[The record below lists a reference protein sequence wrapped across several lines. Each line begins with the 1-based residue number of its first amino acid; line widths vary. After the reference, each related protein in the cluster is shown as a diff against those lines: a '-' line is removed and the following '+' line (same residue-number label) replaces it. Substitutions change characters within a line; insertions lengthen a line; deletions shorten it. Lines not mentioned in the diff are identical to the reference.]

1 MKGSS
6 TIAAALAGIAVI
18 ISTAKLCSAVAAE
31 QSSKVGA
38 LKGRVGATMSGGD
51 VLPPE
56 SAVVY
61 ILFSAEMVRDSFG
74 RELSFSHARDL
85 DTAGGQYSYQ
95 LNNLLDKNKDLKRLE
110 KSARR
115 SPRPEDANQIATYY
129 LQTVDEALARVRSWL
144 AKHPNRSWQ
153 MKTITPDVQGFWL
166 AGGLQPGGYEVVAR
180 GTFRYYDADWEG
192 SVDLPPGGTISLPL
206 TSPRFFRPKQ
216 Q

>member
-18 ISTAKLCSAVAAE
+18 ISTVGLCPCVAAE
-31 QSSKVGA
+31 QSAKVGA
-38 LKGRVGATMSGGD
+38 LKGRVGATRSGGD

-74 RELSFSHARDL
+74 RELSFSHAKDL

-115 SPRPEDANQIATYY
+115 NPRPEDANQIATYY
-129 LQTVDEALARVRSWL
+129 LQTVDEALAGVRSWL

-153 MKTITPDVQGFWL
+153 MKTITPDAQGFWS
-166 AGGLQPGGYEVVAR
+166 AGGLLPGGYEVVVR
-180 GTFRYYDADWEG
+180 GALPGYDADWEG
-192 SVDLPPGGTISLPL
+192 SVDLSPDQTISLPL
-206 TSPRFFRPKQ
+206 TRPRFLRRK
-216 Q
+216 